1 MAVLFEKL
9 IEVRDPSPHPAPLNM
24 AIDETLLAGAR
35 EVTLRIYRWACPAV
49 SFGYFG
55 RFAEVEARWPA
66 REIVRRMTGGGVV
79 PHGGDLTYSLVV
91 PAENSFASESPRE
104 IYRAVH
110 EAIAALLV
118 QSGEAPMLAP
128 PGSHEASGICFEIPA
143 EFDLLVGGRKIGGA
157 ALRRTR
163 AGLLLQG
170 SIQQLPDCEA
180 LRPRLAAAFGARVV
194 EREMSPSEM
203 AEAESLAFGKYA
215 TREWTCRV

>member
-1 MAVLFEKL
+1 MAVLFENL
-9 IEVRDPSPHPAPLNM
+9 IEVRDSPPHPAPLNM
-24 AIDETLLAGAR
+24 AIDETLLIGAR
-35 EVTLRIYRWACPAV
+35 DVTLRTYRWARPAV

-55 RFAEVEARWPA
+55 KFAEVESAWPG

-79 PHGGDLTYSLVV
+79 PHGGDLTYSLIV
-91 PAENSFASESPRE
+91 PSENPFASGSPRE
-104 IYRAVH
+104 IYRTVH

-118 QSGEAPMLAP
+118 QSGVVPELAP
-128 PGSHEASGICFEIPA
+128 AGDHGGSGVCFESPA
-143 EFDLLVGGRKIGGA
+143 EFDLLAGRRKIGGA

-180 LRPRLAAAFGARVV
+180 LRPRLAAAFGTRVIG
-194 EREMSPSEM
+194 RELSPSEM
-203 AEAESLAFGKYA
+203 AEADSLALGKYA